1 MFVEETTQ
9 NDLIS
14 NIGTMGAGRVN
25 FNTSAA
31 NDYLTKENFKAL
43 RTNLFFCGTNMKV
56 IMLTSSRENEG
67 KSTISTE
74 LAKNLA
80 EANKKTLFID
90 ADMRKSMLQPRN
102 LKQHSYMGLSEFLS
116 GQAELNEVIYNT
128 QDPDFDVIFSGHFP
142 PNPVELLGSAQFSSL
157 LQSMRGIYDYV
168 IIDSPPLGSVIDAA
182 VMAPACDGTIIV
194 MTPGVITYS
203 EARQVKEQLDKRG
216 CKILGVILNDITGKH
231 KKDYKSYYKNYGYS
245 ASAKG
250 KKSR

>member
-43 RTNLFFCGTNMKV
+43 RTNLFFCGTDMKV

-128 QDPDFDVIFSGHFP
+128 QDPDFDVIFSGRFP
-142 PNPVELLGSAQFSSL
+142 PNPVELLGGKRLSAL
-157 LQSMRGIYDYV
+157 LSNMRNIYDYV
-168 IIDSPPLGSVIDAA
+168 IIDTPPLGTVIDAA
-182 VMAPACDGTIIV
+182 VMAPACDGAIMVI
-194 MTPGVITYS
+194 TPGKITNT
-203 EARQVKEQLDKRG
+203 EALEVKKQLDKSG
-216 CKILGVILNDITGKH
+216 CKILGAILNDIYGKRT
-231 KKDYKSYYKNYGYS
+231 KYYKKYYKKYEYS
-245 ASAKG
+245 TSG
-250 KKSR
+250 KKIRPR